1 MEREKGLAKGKI
13 LSKKRIKVLFVLNII
28 LSIIMAIL
36 LLKNIYYKNYSNI
49 TALLAP
55 LIIIT
60 YNFYFSKLQYQ
71 IELVLNYDL
80 RTNQYNEY
88 ISSKCISN
96 NSSGVL

>member
-1 MEREKGLAKGKI
+1 MEKEKGLSKGKL

-28 LSIIMAIL
+28 LSVIMAIL

-60 YNFYFSKLQYQ
+60 YNFYF
-71 IELVLNYDL
+71 LNL
-80 RTNQYNEY
+80 NIKERKRLGEN
-88 ISSKCISN
+88 
-96 NSSGVL
+96 

>member
-13 LSKKRIKVLFVLNII
+13 LSKKRIKVLFVYII

-60 YNFYFSKLQYQ
+60 YNFYF
-71 IELVLNYDL
+71 LNL
-80 RTNQYNEY
+80 NIKERKRLGEN
-88 ISSKCISN
+88 
-96 NSSGVL
+96 